1 MSGEFAKKI
10 RISFAS
16 GTLVIVPEG
25 GELPKV
31 LSGHTAWDERISAFR
46 AAANDYAA
54 ILRICGACDILTEDS
69 ARNYKILDDLIL
81 SLR

>member
-1 MSGEFAKKI
+1 MPEESAKKI
-10 RISFAS
+10 GISFVS

-31 LSGHTAWDERISAFR
+31 LSGHAAWDERISSYR

-54 ILRICGACDILTEDS
+54 ILRICGACDIEVADS
-69 ARNYKILDDLIL
+69 ARESSETFFPK
-81 SLR
+81 